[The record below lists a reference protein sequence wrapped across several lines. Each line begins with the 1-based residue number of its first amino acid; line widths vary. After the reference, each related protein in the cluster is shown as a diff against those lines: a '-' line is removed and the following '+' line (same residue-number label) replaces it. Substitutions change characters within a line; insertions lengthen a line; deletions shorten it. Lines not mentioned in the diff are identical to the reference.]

1 MTNTGTVIRPL
12 ERLLSISIRPLHTA
26 LVLTIVTVLPVLGG
40 CSTNPATGEQSFTA
54 FMSPEQERQVGQEQ
68 DPQIKKEFGGA
79 YSDAELAAYVTQ
91 IGKKLAATSEMP
103 NLDFKFTVLILPS
116 GPTRISGLKPFEL
129 GAVKTEKRLSDEI
142 SAIMSLASKKK
153 KKKKSN
159 AALKA
164 TSC

>member
-1 MTNTGTVIRPL
+1 MQKFPALPFGLRSL
-12 ERLLSISIRPLHTA
+12 DDERQARMGIVECLKHE
-26 LVLTIVTVLPVLGG
+26 LVHPYPVLF
-40 CSTNPATGEQSFTA
+40 E
-54 FMSPEQERQVGQEQ
+54 
-68 DPQIKKEFGGA
+68 KKGDHVA
-79 YSDAELAAYVTQ
+79 H
-91 IGKKLAATSEMP
+91 
-103 NLDFKFTVLILPS
+103 FKFTVLILPS

>member
-1 MTNTGTVIRPL
+1 MLSFRHFHSHSELSTMSD
-12 ERLLSISIRPLHTA
+12 RLGWVSSCLKHELIHPY
-26 LVLTIVTVLPVLGG
+26 PVLF
-40 CSTNPATGEQSFTA
+40 E
-54 FMSPEQERQVGQEQ
+54 
-68 DPQIKKEFGGA
+68 KKGDHVA
-79 YSDAELAAYVTQ
+79 H
-91 IGKKLAATSEMP
+91 
-103 NLDFKFTVLILPS
+103 FKFTVLILPS

>member
-1 MTNTGTVIRPL
+1 MGNEVYSIDIAMSTGDGKPKEMESRTTIFKRSVDKNYMLKMRSSRTLFNEINAKFP
-12 ERLLSISIRPLHTA
+12 A
-26 LVLTIVTVLPVLGG
+26 LPFGLRSLDD
-40 CSTNPATGEQSFTA
+40 
-54 FMSPEQERQVGQEQ
+54 ERQARMGIVECL
-68 DPQIKKEFGGA
+68 KH
-79 YSDAELAAYVTQ
+79 ELAH
-91 IGKKLAATSEMP
+91 L
-103 NLDFKFTVLILPS
+103 KFTVLILPS